1 MALGLKSLT
10 RSEAKAEA
18 SSALERGALSYT
30 NEYPHILFG
39 GEQQRVALA
48 SAIASRLSVL
58 LMDEPF
64 SGLDPRLT
72 EKMRE
77 ETLAIPHETRA
88 TSIVVIHDAEEAMR
102 MGDRAMRR
110 RSISPPAPSRT

>member
-1 MALGLKSLT
+1 
-10 RSEAKAEA
+10 
-18 SSALERGALSYT
+18 
-30 NEYPHILFG
+30 
-39 GEQQRVALA
+39 VALA

-77 ETLAIPHETRA
+77 ETLAILHETRA
-88 TSIVVIHDAEEAMR
+88 TSIVVIHDA
-102 MGDRAMRR
+102 
-110 RSISPPAPSRT
+110 